1 MKPANFSTLL
11 DDIRDACAD
20 VFRLFSRA
28 ARHIATLPW
37 PQLLVCAF
45 MFAIAVTLIP
55 LAISVFVFFLIVKLA
70 VTLFVVDKQRARRN

>member
-1 MKPANFSTLL
+1 VKPANFSTLL

-28 ARHIATLPW
+28 AKHIATLPW

-45 MFAIAVTLIP
+45 FLAIAITLIP